1 MSSGRQGE
9 SKGTASVE
17 GITLHSSKAKAKRG
31 RLLIVDDEPQIGR
44 TLRLLLDPEHDVVAV
59 TSARDALDRIS
70 RGEHFDIILCDLM
83 MPEMTGSDLHEALT
97 RLGDDMASRLVFMT
111 GGVFSQRTQ
120 EFLDRIP
127 NERIDKPFDMGA
139 LLALIRRHVR

>member
-1 MSSGRQGE
+1 M
-9 SKGTASVE
+9 
-17 GITLHSSKAKAKRG
+17 HSSKAKAKRG